1 MGMKMETD
9 NNTITAEDFSIPL
22 SSMGRSP
29 RQKINKETVALQD
42 RLEQRDLIAICRT
55 FHPKLERKISFL
67 IAHGTFSRTYN
78 MWGHKTSFDKFKIKI
93 ASSILSD
100 DKVMVEISEIE
111 TKKSMKRSRTQKA
124 GSSKRSTNLI
134 NLWSV
139 SWRWTKRGA

>member
-1 MGMKMETD
+1 MVIGSIPKDITSVPNIEAPKYIKQILMGMKMETD

-78 MWGHKTSFDKFKIKI
+78 M
-93 ASSILSD
+93 
-100 DKVMVEISEIE
+100 
-111 TKKSMKRSRTQKA
+111 
-124 GSSKRSTNLI
+124 
-134 NLWSV
+134 
-139 SWRWTKRGA
+139 